1 MRQAFAAMPGDIVPG
16 VRVFAAHS
24 VRQGQIGGEDM
35 DMAGDMTPNDGH
47 ITNAPISII
56 RPEDG
61 PTVVESLPVKAVPAQ
76 GKVHLF
82 AVGRSCFP
90 EMDK

>member
-1 MRQAFAAMPGDIVPG
+1 MPGLSEG
-16 VRVFAAHS
+16 
-24 VRQGQIGGEDM
+24 
-35 DMAGDMTPNDGH
+35 AGRACEGRCVDPSTVGAQPEEEETLTLAGFR
-47 ITNAPISII
+47 SQI

-61 PTVVESLPVKAVPAQ
+61 PTAVESLPVKAVPAQ